1 MHTTLVEQG
10 LQLLVGGLGTVVFF
24 LSILIILTA
33 VMSSAVAKWI
43 PAIDPSQERIDHL
56 KSPKKSPIEPRIARV
71 IQAALDRHLD
81 DN

>member
-10 LQLLVGGLGTVVFF
+10 LQLLVGGLSTVFFF

-43 PAIDPSQERIDHL
+43 PAIDQSQERIDNL
-56 KSPKKSPIEPRIARV
+56 KSSKKSSIEPRIARV

>member
-10 LQLLVGGLGTVVFF
+10 LQLLVGGLSTVFFF

-33 VMSSAVAKWI
+33 VMSSVVSKWI
-43 PAIDPSQERIDHL
+43 PAIDPSEERID
-56 KSPKKSPIEPRIARV
+56 KPKFSKKSSIEPRIARV

>member
-1 MHTTLVEQG
+1 MDTTLVEQG
-10 LQLLVGGLGTVVFF
+10 LQLLVGGLGTVFFF

-33 VMSSAVAKWI
+33 VMSSAIAKWI
-43 PAIDPSQERIDHL
+43 PAIDPSQERIDNL
-56 KSPKKSPIEPRIARV
+56 KSSKTSSIEPRIARV

>member
-10 LQLLVGGLGTVVFF
+10 LQLLVGGLGTVFFF

-33 VMSSAVAKWI
+33 VMSSAIAKWI
-43 PAIDPSQERIDHL
+43 PAIDPSQERIDNL
-56 KSPKKSPIEPRIARV
+56 KSSKKSSIEPRIARV
-71 IQAALDRHLD
+71 IRAALDRHLD

>member
-10 LQLLVGGLGTVVFF
+10 LQLLVGGLSTIFFF
-24 LSILIILTA
+24 LSILIILTS
-33 VMSSAVAKWI
+33 VMSSAVAKWT
-43 PAIDPSQERIDHL
+43 PAIDPSRERIDNL
-56 KSPKKSPIEPRIARV
+56 EFSKKSSIEPRIARV

>member
-10 LQLLVGGLGTVVFF
+10 LQLLVGGLSTVFFF

-33 VMSSAVAKWI
+33 VMSSVVSKWI
-43 PAIDPSQERIDHL
+43 PAIDPSQERIDKL
-56 KSPKKSPIEPRIARV
+56 KFSKKSSIEPRIARV

>member
-10 LQLLVGGLGTVVFF
+10 LQLLVGGLSTIFFF

-43 PAIDPSQERIDHL
+43 SAIDPSQERIDNL
-56 KSPKKSPIEPRIARV
+56 KFAKKSSIEPRIARV

>member
-10 LQLLVGGLGTVVFF
+10 LQLLVGGLGTVFFF

-43 PAIDPSQERIDHL
+43 PAIDPSQVRRGHL
-56 KSPKKSPIEPRIARV
+56 KSPDKQHIESSIGSAM
-71 IQAALDRHLD
+71 QAA
-81 DN
+81 